1 MTDKLDL
8 GAVSLAYETFGTGDP
23 PLLLVH
29 GYTGSK
35 LDWTDVVAPLSA
47 TRRVLTFDHRGHGES
62 TNTGDP
68 ASYTLDALLAD
79 LTGFVDCTI
88 GDARFD
94 LLGHSM
100 GGVLAMRY
108 TLDRPARVRSLV
120 LMDSFSEPAGLLPE
134 AFRTAAA
141 QLGRDQGMDA
151 VAALIRPFVAASGN
165 LTPERA
171 AEIGDRLAWKFEHL
185 DVEAF
190 VALADEL
197 STFPSLTA
205 SARRDL
211 VPDHRRRRRAR
222 CAASRGRRPRG
233 RRSGRGV
240 ARDPERGAQSAGREH
255 DGVAR
260 CRSSSTSRPC
270 RSAVQLGSTRRAV
283 SDDPIAA
290 IVVAERLGCRRWAR
304 VRHTVQCHRAV
315 GHVLQDVCLAN
326 RVGRVALRR
335 VRRQRAEHDDAAR
348 GTGTSTASDQ
358 SPQHSS
364 PTGVDRCASV
374 PSRCTPGMTAMQP
387 FSRCCVGDRDPTSQI
402 RLRLD
407 VRIAVVLVPQHRFG
421 AIGLLVDGLI
431 PIEAH
436 VGPDEITRDRGEQ
449 GMGGETAGDVAPRD
463 RVWRDRLRVE
473 SRDAEPPARNV
484 GKKLLDVVVA
494 GAELAIKLGHGRFV
508 ERIGD
513 DEVAEFVVLRGLVGG
528 YTAPALWRGQVN
540 SVFHGCRV
548 RSMRGAL
555 RECRQTCSRAL
566 EQLVRL
572 AAGVELGDAFGQL
585 DDDRRELGDAVIG
598 LGDLD
603 CGKRKRDGDVR
614 GVRAGTR

>member
-197 STFPSLTA
+197 STFPSLTD
-205 SARRDL
+205 RL
-211 VPDHRRRRRAR
+211 
-222 CAASRGRRPRG
+222 
-233 RRSGRGV
+233 
-240 ARDPERGAQSAGREH
+240 
-255 DGVAR
+255 
-260 CRSSSTSRPC
+260 
-270 RSAVQLGSTRRAV
+270 
-283 SDDPIAA
+283 AA
-290 IVVAERLGCRRWAR
+290 ISCPTTVV
-304 VRHTVQCHRAV
+304 V
-315 GHVLQDVCLAN
+315 GEQD
-326 RVGRVALRR
+326 ALRP
-335 VRRQRAEHDDAAR
+335 AA
-348 GTGTSTASDQ
+348 
-358 SPQHSS
+358 
-364 PTGVDRCASV
+364 
-374 PSRCTPGMTAMQP
+374 
-387 FSRCCVGDRDPTSQI
+387 
-402 RLRLD
+402 D
-407 VRIAVVLVPQHRFG
+407 V
-421 AIGLLVDGLI
+421 
-431 PIEAH
+431 
-436 VGPDEITRDRGEQ
+436 
-449 GMGGETAGDVAPRD
+449 
-463 RVWRDRLRVE
+463 
-473 SRDAEPPARNV
+473 
-484 GKKLLDVVVA
+484 
-494 GAELAIKLGHGRFV
+494 
-508 ERIGD
+508 
-513 DEVAEFVVLRGLVGG
+513 
-528 YTAPALWRGQVN
+528 
-540 SVFHGCRV
+540 
-548 RSMRGAL
+548 
-555 RECRQTCSRAL
+555 
-566 EQLVRL
+566 L
-572 AAGVELGDAFGQL
+572 AAGVPG
-585 DDDRRELGDAVIG
+585 AVLRVIPNAAHSPQEENTTEW
-598 LGDLD
+598 LAAIEQHL
-603 CGKRKRDGDVR
+603 
-614 GVRAGTR
+614 AALP